1 MKARRATAA
10 PNRVRFRP
18 LGRPCGAFVCPSPRR
33 AVLDLVERY
42 ASRYRPHPRRE
53 RRATIER
60 MTDAERPARNRGGI
74 LQLAGAQAVLI
85 GLFLSLLGLGFF
97 PMAELIFGGAAL
109 VVLGVTAILV
119 GSRRK
124 RARV

>member
-1 MKARRATAA
+1 
-10 PNRVRFRP
+10 
-18 LGRPCGAFVCPSPRR
+18 
-33 AVLDLVERY
+33 
-42 ASRYRPHPRRE
+42 
-53 RRATIER
+53 